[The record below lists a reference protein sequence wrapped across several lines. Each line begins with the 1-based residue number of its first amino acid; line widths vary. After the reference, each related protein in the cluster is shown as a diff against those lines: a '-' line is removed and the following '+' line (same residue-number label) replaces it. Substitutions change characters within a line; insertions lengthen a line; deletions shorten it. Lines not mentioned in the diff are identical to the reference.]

1 MRKEVIKKF
10 ISNNNKYIK
19 KEITK
24 NNFST
29 ASKNKRDLDNKIKE
43 ILEEE
48 MNKECFDCGELNP
61 KYISINNGIFLCFNC
76 IKLHHQ
82 FPSGISIIKN
92 NNLYLL
98 NSKEILYLY
107 YGGNNRLNN
116 FVNYEYPGL
125 QNYQPN
131 ILYITQA
138 MFYYR
143 NRLNS
148 MVCKRKK
155 PSKPIPLYAYKLI
168 GENTDK
174 YSKNRFLFENSN
186 FDNSNDDIYNINNN
200 VQTTENNKTFKYNK
214 NSKSPEI
221 KFGSSYINNSINNT
235 FNINA
240 NWNDNKINSS
250 RDKNEYNNNFFE
262 EMKNIFKHQKTKA
275 NLTLKVNEKNKV
287 KDIKIKGVP
296 VSGQVFTHQACLSDT
311 VFLPNN
317 NILSFNSINNYKN
330 KYLKRNDTK
339 RIHTH
344 LNNSVKMV
352 EKEKNNNNSVQVY
365 KKPRMPNNSFSKN
378 YEQNNTNESNNK
390 INSNKI
396 KKSKINRKSNSI
408 INGMSKFSLKKAS
421 LGEYLFQSQI
431 DNKFLPSNGYFYLK
445 SNQYMENIG
454 EISMNEKDNSYK
466 NKYNKKLNNYF
477 NKFIEGKKRI
487 IEKEISFT
495 HPNHKNLKINTL
507 EENFIKDYMDSKNL
521 KRKYEIQKY
530 STIKSVNNDN
540 INNTMNS
547 IITVNR
553 TEYQTRNTNSNNT
566 NTNTNTNNVNT
577 NNNTASL
584 GEENRNFIKVIKKS
598 MGKRNNSDVNWKKL
612 QNFNEKNKKS
622 RNNNFNIRKHITYQ
636 ENNNKIKKYLNSNKD
651 HDESKR
657 ILKAIQDKKEQEIL
671 EKQALEKLLLDENAL
686 FNNELDIDIENLNK
700 SVEVCNS
707 KRKNSNIY
715 ISDNSIEVNNKN
727 VETCKNKNNKKKY
740 IHNSYKSFS
749 KDVKIKEI
757 CIKFKYPNEDSYF
770 YNKKNCTDLIISPIS
785 KISNNKKKNNQI
797 NNKTIPNEFLKELKN
812 LINNRNNK
820 YKENNIIKND
830 NKNRFN
836 FINKTKSFN
845 LNYNKIKSNKDNKDM
860 QTIEISDHKTNKN
873 NYNILQ
879 HNSIRNK
886 YKLKT
891 LLSLEK
897 ANDNND
903 NKKVKIEKLNY
914 RSLRFKNH
922 KSNIIKYEDINVNI
936 KNNKDINISEDYWNI
951 NQLGE
956 IDIYSDIINFEL
968 GK

>member
-19 KEITK
+19 KEITIS
-24 NNFST
+24 NFST
-29 ASKNKRDLDNKIKE
+29 VSKDKRELNNKIKE

-76 IKLHHQ
+76 IKLHYQ

-107 YGGNNRLNN
+107 YGGNSRLNN

-138 MFYYR
+138 MNYYR

-148 MVCKRKK
+148 LVCKRKK
-155 PSKPIPLYAYKLI
+155 PSKPIPLYAYKLL

-186 FDNSNDDIYNINNN
+186 FDNSNDDIYNINNH
-200 VQTTENNKTFKYNK
+200 VQTNENNKTFKFNK

-262 EMKNIFKHQKTKA
+262 EMKNIFKHQNTKA
-275 NLTLKVNEKNKV
+275 QLTTKVKEKNKV
-287 KDIKIKGVP
+287 KDIKIKGLP
-296 VSGQVFTHQACLSDT
+296 VSGQVFTHQSCLSDT
-311 VFLPNN
+311 VFLSNN
-317 NILSFNSINNYKN
+317 NIISFNSIKHYKN
-330 KYLKRNDTK
+330 KCLKRNNTK
-339 RIHTH
+339 GIHTH

-352 EKEKNNNNSVQVY
+352 EKEKNSNNTIQVY
-365 KKPRMPNNSFSKN
+365 IKPRMQNNSFSKN
-378 YEQNNTNESNNK
+378 YDQNNVNESNNK
-390 INSNKI
+390 ISNNKM
-396 KKSKINRKSNSI
+396 KKNKINRKSNSI

-421 LGEYLFQSQI
+421 LGEYLLQTQNN
-431 DNKFLPSNGYFYLK
+431 NKFVPSNGYFYLK
-445 SNQYMENIG
+445 SYHTKENLG
-454 EISMNEKDNSYK
+454 EISMNDKDNSYK
-466 NKYNKKLNNYF
+466 NKYDYKLNNYF
-477 NKFIEGKKRI
+477 NKSIEGKKRI

-495 HPNHKNLKINTL
+495 NQNHKNLKINTI

-521 KRKYEIQKY
+521 KRKYEQQKY
-530 STIKSVNNDN
+530 LTTKNINNDN

-553 TEYQTRNTNSNNT
+553 TEYQTRNINSNNFNA
-566 NTNTNTNNVNT
+566 NTSNT
-577 NNNTASL
+577 NNNTVSL
-584 GEENRNFIKVIKKS
+584 GEENRNFIKVIKKT
-598 MGKRNNSDVNWKKL
+598 MGKRNNSDVDWKKL
-612 QNFNEKNKKS
+612 ENFNENNKKS
-622 RNNNFNIRKHITYQ
+622 RNNIFNIRKHITYQ
-636 ENNNKIKKYLNSNKD
+636 ENNNKIKKYLNNNKD
-651 HDESKR
+651 YNESKR
-657 ILKAIQDKKEQEIL
+657 ILKAIQDKKEQEML

-686 FNNELDIDIENLNK
+686 FNNDLDIDIGNLNK

-715 ISDNSIEVNNKN
+715 ISDISREVNNKD
-727 VETCKNKNNKKKY
+727 EEKCKNKNNKRRF
-740 IHNSYKSFS
+740 IHNSYKSLS
-749 KDVKIKEI
+749 KDEKIKEI
-757 CIKFKYPNEDSYF
+757 NVKFKYPNEDSYF

-785 KISNNKKKNNQI
+785 KIFNNKMKNSQN
-797 NNKTIPNEFLKELKN
+797 NNKIIPDEFLNELKN
-812 LINNRNNK
+812 LINNRNIK
-820 YKENNIIKND
+820 YKENNIIKN
-830 NKNRFN
+830 NNRNNFN

-845 LNYNKIKSNKDNKDM
+845 SNYNKIKYNKDM
-860 QTIEISDHKTNKN
+860 QTIEISEHKTNKN

-914 RSLRFKNH
+914 KSLRFKNH

-936 KNNKDINISEDYWNI
+936 KDINISEDYWNI

-956 IDIYSDIINFEL
+956 IDIFIDVINFEL
-968 GK
+968 GE

>member
-29 ASKNKRDLDNKIKE
+29 ASKNKRYLDIKIKE

-76 IKLHHQ
+76 IKLHQQ
-82 FPSGISIIKN
+82 FPSGISIIKK

-107 YGGNNRLNN
+107 YGGNSRLNI

-138 MFYYR
+138 MNYYR

-148 MVCKRKK
+148 IVCKRNK

-174 YSKNRFLFENSN
+174 YSKNRFLFDNSN
-186 FDNSNDDIYNINNN
+186 FDSSNDDIYNINNH
-200 VQTTENNKTFKYNK
+200 VQTNENNKIFKYNK

-235 FNINA
+235 FNINT

-275 NLTLKVNEKNKV
+275 KLTMKTNEKNKV
-287 KDIKIKGVP
+287 KDIKIKGLP
-296 VSGQVFTHQACLSDT
+296 ASGQVFTHQPCLSDT
-311 VFLPNN
+311 VFLSNN

-330 KYLKRNDTK
+330 KCLKKNYTK

-352 EKEKNNNNSVQVY
+352 EKEKSNNNTIQVY
-365 KKPRMPNNSFSKN
+365 VKPRMQNNSFSKN
-378 YEQNNTNESNNK
+378 YEQNNINESNNK
-390 INSNKI
+390 INNK
-396 KKSKINRKSNSI
+396 KMEKNKINRKSNSI

-445 SNQYMENIG
+445 SYQHKERIG
-454 EISMNEKDNSYK
+454 EISMNDKENSYK
-466 NKYNKKLNNYF
+466 NNYNNKQNNYF
-477 NKFIEGKKRI
+477 NKSIEGKKRI

-495 HPNHKNLKINTL
+495 NPNYKNLKINTI
-507 EENFIKDYMDSKNL
+507 EENLIKDYMDSKNL
-521 KRKYEIQKY
+521 KRKYEQQNYLTSKNI
-530 STIKSVNNDN
+530 NNDKF
-540 INNTMNS
+540 NNTMNS
-547 IITVNR
+547 FITVNR
-553 TEYQTRNTNSNNT
+553 TEYQSRNSNSNNA
-566 NTNTNTNNVNT
+566 NS
-577 NNNTASL
+577 NNNTVSL
-584 GEENRNFIKVIKKS
+584 GEENRNFIKVIKKT
-598 MGKRNNSDVNWKKL
+598 MGKRNNSDVDWKKL

-636 ENNNKIKKYLNSNKD
+636 GNNNKIKKYLNNNKD
-651 HDESKR
+651 YNESKR
-657 ILKAIQDKKEQEIL
+657 ILKAIQDKKEQEML

-686 FNNELDIDIENLNK
+686 FNNELDIDIANLNK

-707 KRKNSNIY
+707 KRKNSSTY
-715 ISDNSIEVNNKN
+715 ISENSIEVNNKN
-727 VETCKNKNNKKKY
+727 EEKCKIKNNKRRY

-749 KDVKIKEI
+749 KDEKIKEI

-785 KISNNKKKNNQI
+785 KIFNKKKKNNQ
-797 NNKTIPNEFLKELKN
+797 NDNKIIPDEFLNELKN
-812 LINNRNNK
+812 LINIRNNK
-820 YKENNIIKND
+820 NKEDNIDKNNNN
-830 NKNRFN
+830 NKFN
-836 FINKTKSFN
+836 FINKTKSFSI
-845 LNYNKIKSNKDNKDM
+845 NYNKIKSNKDNKDM

-914 RSLRFKNH
+914 KSLRFKNH
-922 KSNIIKYEDINVNI
+922 KSNIIKYENVNDNI
-936 KNNKDINISEDYWNI
+936 KDNKDINISEDYWNI

-956 IDIYSDIINFEL
+956 IDIYIDVINFEL
-968 GK
+968 GE

>member
-29 ASKNKRDLDNKIKE
+29 ASKNKRYLDIKIKE

-76 IKLHHQ
+76 IKLHQQ
-82 FPSGISIIKN
+82 FPSGISIIKK

-107 YGGNNRLNN
+107 YGGNSRLNI

-138 MFYYR
+138 MNYYR

-148 MVCKRKK
+148 IVCKRNK

-174 YSKNRFLFENSN
+174 YSKNRFLFDNSN
-186 FDNSNDDIYNINNN
+186 FDSSNDDIYNINNH
-200 VQTTENNKTFKYNK
+200 VQTNENNKIFKYNK

-275 NLTLKVNEKNKV
+275 KLTMKANEKNKV
-287 KDIKIKGVP
+287 KDIKIKGLP
-296 VSGQVFTHQACLSDT
+296 SSGQVFTHQPCLSDT
-311 VFLPNN
+311 VFLSNN

-330 KYLKRNDTK
+330 KCLKKNYTK

-352 EKEKNNNNSVQVY
+352 EKEKNNNNTIQVY
-365 KKPRMPNNSFSKN
+365 VKPRMQNNSFSKN
-378 YEQNNTNESNNK
+378 YEQNNMNESNNK
-390 INSNKI
+390 INNK
-396 KKSKINRKSNSI
+396 KMEKNKINRKSNSI

-445 SNQYMENIG
+445 SYQHKERIG
-454 EISMNEKDNSYK
+454 EISMNDKENSYK
-466 NKYNKKLNNYF
+466 KNYNNKQNNYF
-477 NKFIEGKKRI
+477 NKSIEGKKRI

-495 HPNHKNLKINTL
+495 NPNHKNLKINTI
-507 EENFIKDYMDSKNL
+507 EENLIKDYMDSKNL
-521 KRKYEIQKY
+521 KRKYEQQNYLTSKNI
-530 STIKSVNNDN
+530 NNDK

-553 TEYQTRNTNSNNT
+553 TEYQSRNSNSNNA
-566 NTNTNTNNVNT
+566 NT
-577 NNNTASL
+577 NNNTVSL
-584 GEENRNFIKVIKKS
+584 GEENRNFIKVIKKT
-598 MGKRNNSDVNWKKL
+598 MGKRNNSDVDWKKL

-636 ENNNKIKKYLNSNKD
+636 GNNNKIKKYLNNNKD
-651 HDESKR
+651 YDESKR

-686 FNNELDIDIENLNK
+686 FNNELDIDIANLNK
-700 SVEVCNS
+700 SVEVCNT
-707 KRKNSNIY
+707 KRKNSSTY
-715 ISDNSIEVNNKN
+715 ISENSLEVNNKN
-727 VETCKNKNNKKKY
+727 EEKCKIKNNKRRY
-740 IHNSYKSFS
+740 IHNSYKSLS
-749 KDVKIKEI
+749 KDEKIKEI

-785 KISNNKKKNNQI
+785 KIFNNKKKNNQ
-797 NNKTIPNEFLKELKN
+797 NDNKIIPDEFLNELKN
-812 LINNRNNK
+812 LINIRNNK
-820 YKENNIIKND
+820 NKEDNIDKNNNN
-830 NKNRFN
+830 NKFN
-836 FINKTKSFN
+836 FINKTKSFSI
-845 LNYNKIKSNKDNKDM
+845 NYNKIKSNKDNKDM

-914 RSLRFKNH
+914 KSLRFKNH
-922 KSNIIKYEDINVNI
+922 KSNIIKYENVNDNI
-936 KNNKDINISEDYWNI
+936 KDNKDINISEDYWNI

-956 IDIYSDIINFEL
+956 IDIYIDLINFEL
-968 GK
+968 GE

>member
-1 MRKEVIKKF
+1 MKKF

-19 KEITK
+19 KEISK

-29 ASKNKRDLDNKIKE
+29 ISKNKRDLDNKIKE

-76 IKLHHQ
+76 VKLHYQ

-98 NSKEILYLY
+98 NSKEILFLY
-107 YGGNNRLNN
+107 YGGNSRLNN

-138 MFYYR
+138 MNYYR

-148 MVCKRKK
+148 MVYKRKK
-155 PSKPIPLYAYKLI
+155 PTKPIPLYAYKLI

-174 YSKNRFLFENSN
+174 YSKNRFLFESSN

-200 VQTTENNKTFKYNK
+200 VQNSVNNKTLKYNK
-214 NSKSPEI
+214 ISKSPEI

-240 NWNDNKINSS
+240 NWNDNKINSY
-250 RDKNEYNNNFFE
+250 RDKNEYNNTFFE

-275 NLTLKVNEKNKV
+275 KLTMKINEKNKV
-287 KDIKIKGVP
+287 KDIKIKGLP
-296 VSGQVFTHQACLSDT
+296 VSGQVFTHQSCLSDT
-311 VFLPNN
+311 VFLSNN
-317 NILSFNSINNYKN
+317 NILSFNSINNYKS
-330 KYLKRNDTK
+330 KCLKRNNTK

-344 LNNSVKMV
+344 LNNSVKTV
-352 EKEKNNNNSVQVY
+352 EKEKNNNNTIQVY
-365 KKPRMPNNSFSKN
+365 MKPRMQNNSFSKN
-378 YEQNNTNESNNK
+378 YEQNNMNESTNKTINNK
-390 INSNKI
+390 IRKN
-396 KKSKINRKSNSI
+396 KINRKSNSI

-421 LGEYLFQSQI
+421 LGEYLLQTQN
-431 DNKFLPSNGYFYLK
+431 DNRFVPSNGYFYFK
-445 SNQYMENIG
+445 SNQPRKSLG
-454 EISMNEKDNSYK
+454 EISMNDKENSSK
-466 NKYNKKLNNYF
+466 NKYDNKLNKYF
-477 NKFIEGKKRI
+477 NKSIEGKRRI

-495 HPNHKNLKINTL
+495 NPNNKNLKINTF
-507 EENFIKDYMDSKNL
+507 EDNFIKDYMDSKNQ
-521 KRKYEIQKY
+521 KRKYEQQKY
-530 STIKSVNNDN
+530 LTIKSINNDN

-553 TEYQTRNTNSNNT
+553 TEYQTRNTNSNN
-566 NTNTNTNNVNT
+566 VNT
-577 NNNTASL
+577 NNTKSNNKSSL
-584 GEENRNFIKVIKKS
+584 GGENRNFIKVIKKT
-598 MGKRNNSDVNWKKL
+598 MGKRNNSDVDWKKL
-612 QNFNEKNKKS
+612 QNFSEKNKNS

-636 ENNNKIKKYLNSNKD
+636 ENNNKIKKYLNNNKD
-651 HDESKR
+651 YNESKR
-657 ILKAIQDKKEQEIL
+657 ILKAIQDKKEQEML
-671 EKQALEKLLLDENAL
+671 EKQALETLLLDENAL

-715 ISDNSIEVNNKN
+715 ISDNSKKVNKKN
-727 VETCKNKNNKKKY
+727 EEKCKNKNNKRKY
-740 IHNSYKSFS
+740 IHNSYKSLS
-749 KDVKIKEI
+749 NDEKIKEI
-757 CIKFKYPNEDSYF
+757 CLKFKYPNEDSYF
-770 YNKKNCTDLIISPIS
+770 YNKKNCTDLIISPLS
-785 KISNNKKKNNQI
+785 KIFNNKKKNYLNN
-797 NNKTIPNEFLKELKN
+797 NNKIIPDEFLIELKN
-812 LINNRNNK
+812 LINNRNINK
-820 YKENNIIKND
+820 DKENNIIKN
-830 NKNRFN
+830 NNTSRFN
-836 FINKTKSFN
+836 NINKTKSFN
-845 LNYNKIKSNKDNKDM
+845 LNYNKIKTRKDNKNM
-860 QTIEISDHKTNKN
+860 QTIEISDNKTYKN

-891 LLSLEK
+891 LLSHEK
-897 ANDNND
+897 AND

-914 RSLRFKNH
+914 KSLRFKNH
-922 KSNIIKYEDINVNI
+922 KSKIMKYEDINI
-936 KNNKDINISEDYWNI
+936 KDNMDINISEDYWNI

-956 IDIYSDIINFEL
+956 KDIYKDIIIFEL
-968 GK
+968 GQ